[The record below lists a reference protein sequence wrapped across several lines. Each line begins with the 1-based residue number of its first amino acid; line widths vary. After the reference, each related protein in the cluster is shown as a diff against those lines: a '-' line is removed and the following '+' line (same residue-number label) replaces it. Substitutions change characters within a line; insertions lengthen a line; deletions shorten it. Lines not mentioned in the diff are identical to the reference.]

1 MSTPVRTAH
10 CPRITRTRGTT
21 MAAPIRLHS
30 VTDDGNIRVLVGKSD
45 SLRTIEL
52 TDAER
57 LRLISDLAHTMT
69 PEESRR

>member
-1 MSTPVRTAH
+1 
-10 CPRITRTRGTT
+10 
-21 MAAPIRLHS
+21 MAAPIHIHS
-30 VTDDGNIRVLVGKSD
+30 VPDDGNIRVLVGKSD
-45 SLRTIEL
+45 SLRTIGL